1 MEEIPRVGGDPVKPE
16 GPETRTVGK
25 LKAVPRPKLLAAF
38 VIFLG
43 AALVLLSFFSHKG
56 LYQSFHL
63 RQERLR
69 LEQEN
74 ARLAEENARLART
87 IDRLHHDPE
96 MIQDL
101 IRRELNFI
109 RKNETILQLPAAR
122 EEPAAPESRNPAP
135 PPPAEAARGAECKG
149 QAPPGSPEQASG
161 QGARRGQTSSP

>member
-1 MEEIPRVGGDPVKPE
+1 MNLE

-56 LYQSFHL
+56 LYQSSLL

-101 IRRELNFI
+101 IRRELNFV
-109 RKNETILQLPAAR
+109 RKNETILQLPPAGK
-122 EEPAAPESRNPAP
+122 EPAAPESLNPAP
-135 PPPAEAARGAECKG
+135 PPPAGAAKGAKSKG
-149 QAPPGSPEQASG
+149 QAPPGSPEKASG

>member
-1 MEEIPRVGGDPVKPE
+1 MKEIPRVGGDPVKPE

-25 LKAVPRPKLLAAF
+25 LKAVPRPKLLAVF

-43 AALVLLSFFSHKG
+43 AALVLLSLFSHKG
-56 LYQSFHL
+56 LYQSFRL

-109 RKNETILQLPAAR
+109 RKNEIILQLPAAG
-122 EEPAAPESRNPAP
+122 EESAAPESRNPAP
-135 PPPAEAARGAECKG
+135 PPSARAARGAESKG
-149 QAPPGSPEQASG
+149 QVPPRSPERASG